1 MVACAGF
8 IFGMQFE
15 DAEGIST
22 VTRLSVAA
30 ISVGWLL
37 FIAVPAHSQPAQGN
51 RSTCDGG
58 TVDAAG
64 QCACPAGFNLLAAA
78 SGGTCVKTHA
88 ANCVGGDLTVAGTC
102 LCDGNVTMSGETYA
116 LEFVGGKCVPKRCPE
131 HTYLKDGKCVA
142 AGDNGF
148 GFTCRTG
155 YVPDEAHP
163 SSPATGLH
171 CVPDLTFCDPE
182 ARNRDDS
189 CPKSSALAIDCFEG
203 RCVCGGAHADWM
215 NYLCQCTA
223 PYRNV
228 DGACVSDVA
237 APATAKP
244 EAKNQP
250 DQTGE
255 PSAEPARRRWGC
267 WHGMIRLRGGCVPA
281 HAVFA
286 HGWSDITGLSREY
299 YSRGLRIYRRHR
311 YATPQQD
318 R

>member
-1 MVACAGF
+1 V
-8 IFGMQFE
+8 IP
-15 DAEGIST
+15 
-22 VTRLSVAA
+22 R
-30 ISVGWLL
+30 
-37 FIAVPAHSQPAQGN
+37 P
-51 RSTCDGG
+51 
-58 TVDAAG
+58 
-64 QCACPAGFNLLAAA
+64 
-78 SGGTCVKTHA
+78 
-88 ANCVGGDLTVAGTC
+88 
-102 LCDGNVTMSGETYA
+102 ETA
-116 LEFVGGKCVPKRCPE
+116 
-131 HTYLKDGKCVA
+131 
-142 AGDNGF
+142 
-148 GFTCRTG
+148 
-155 YVPDEAHP
+155 
-163 SSPATGLH
+163 
-171 CVPDLTFCDPE
+171 
-182 ARNRDDS
+182 DDS

-228 DGACVSDVA
+228 DGARVSDVA

-244 EAKNQP
+244 EAKNPP

-311 YATPQQD
+311 YATPRQD